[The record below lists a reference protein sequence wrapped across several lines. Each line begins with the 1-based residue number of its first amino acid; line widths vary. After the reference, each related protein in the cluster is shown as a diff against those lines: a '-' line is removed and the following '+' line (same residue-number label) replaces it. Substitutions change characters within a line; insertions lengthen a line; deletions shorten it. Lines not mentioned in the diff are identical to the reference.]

1 MALEARRATRSDS
14 EALVAWNI
22 AMARE
27 TEDLEL
33 SEERV
38 RAGVL
43 AVFDSAARGFYVVAE
58 QAGEIA
64 GALMVTNEWSDWHNA
79 YFWWIQSVYVAPAAR
94 RRGVYRALHQF
105 VIDSA
110 SSSGACGV
118 RLYVEKQNRGAQ
130 STYET
135 LGMHETHYRML
146 EVEF

>member
-1 MALEARRATRSDS
+1 
-14 EALVAWNI
+14 
-22 AMARE
+22 MARE

-43 AVFDSAARGFYVVAE
+43 AVFDSGARGFYVVAE

-64 GALMVTNEWSDWHNA
+64 GALMVTNEWSDWRNA
-79 YFWWIQSVYVAPAAR
+79 YFWWIQSVYVAPTAR

-105 VIDSA
+105 VVDA
-110 SSSGACGV
+110 ARSSGACGV

>member
-1 MALEARRATRSDS
+1 
-14 EALVAWNI
+14 
-22 AMARE
+22 MARE

-64 GALMVTNEWSDWHNA
+64 GALMVTNEWSDWRNA

-110 SSSGACGV
+110 RSSGACGV
-118 RLYVEKQNRGAQ
+118 RLDVEKQNRGAQ